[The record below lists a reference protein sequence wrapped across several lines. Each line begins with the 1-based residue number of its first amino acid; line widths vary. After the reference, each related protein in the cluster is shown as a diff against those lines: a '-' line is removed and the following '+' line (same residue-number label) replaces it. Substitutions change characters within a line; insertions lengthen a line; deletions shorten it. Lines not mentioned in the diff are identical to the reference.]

1 MPDTDQKAE
10 FTFECPHCHKSF
22 DADVVQGAGRIRGFK
37 CPHCRL
43 FVPYERVA
51 EQALTR
57 DPDATP

>member
-1 MPDTDQKAE
+1 MTDTGQKAE
-10 FTFECPHCHKSF
+10 FTFECPHCHKPF

-37 CPHCRL
+37 CPNCRL

-57 DPDATP
+57 DLDAN

>member
-1 MPDTDQKAE
+1 MTDVEQKMG
-10 FTFECPHCHKSF
+10 FTFECPHCHKQF

-43 FVPYERVA
+43 FVPYDRVA

-57 DPDATP
+57 DPDASA